1 LSPCVSIN
9 ISPRWG
15 SNRSSFFYKKYN
27 NLRRNT
33 KALARGS
40 PKTFLIQHSKKA
52 SPKRH
57 IFHSLLQ
64 LNIYSMKKS
73 FYSGLMTLGLS
84 CLLWLTFSANAE
96 AQTISVGG
104 AGYCGNSQTNAI
116 RQNQELILSITPPT
130 VATTCTPTTIN
141 YTWKHNGIIL
151 TTSTTPNYT
160 ISNFSSTN
168 IGVYT
173 VDIVVA
179 GTGTACPAAVT
190 SPPRAIMMAPNPDLE
205 VATPINGLCE
215 PPTSAL
221 VTLDALSFF
230 SAVPCPTCD
239 SYEWVFDDLSGSTY
253 PLTPYTSSN
262 LSVDYTTLNV
272 GLGSVLDFPQAS
284 IPLYL
289 RATDIYGCE
298 WQADPVNVPIV
309 RPSMTAYTAPPGVQI
324 PLAGPVDLLGTTNVA
339 WISPYSNSTPH
350 TFSLVSGSGLLSGDE
365 FYPFVAGSNTIR
377 VATTEHGC
385 TYSAENTLDVT
396 PTANISF
403 NNATAATTLS
413 TSLATTING
422 NVEACAGDEIVF
434 NYIGNGVPT
443 FVRMAGQDGTYI
455 VTRLDDCIGALN
467 TCVLRN
473 TALADTLTNDSIGT
487 IPTFLNPSIGYNN
500 TSSSPNIIRIAVP
513 RNAATG
519 PVCFYDSDPTTT
531 VVPVALGCISAPGN
545 LTVNNPQTGFALV
558 KQPMCYSDEA
568 LLIGI
573 PAGGAFSATQA
584 QINLDTTGGLP
595 IRFSGVFSALDTN
608 LTKIDSLGRTFLV
621 GSAITTAAGIND
633 GGQMVAIKYEY
644 QPTYTNGES
653 CPNKISVFDTVPVFD
668 NRGISFGFPLIEY
681 AANATPINLNSRV
694 NSISPALNGG
704 DFNILTSRF
713 ADTLNSFVFSGT
725 FVQQNSTSPSQYD
738 FLVAQAGINR
748 HPVTLTIN
756 NNGCSIQGNGFI
768 NLLPKPEFVNLP
780 GAMCRS
786 LGTKDFMRDPS
797 LYRTTR
803 RDTIV
808 TCTPINYQVSTSI
821 SITPPRALRPLMP
834 TLDISMTNNDALL
847 DLGVGSER
855 DSSGTTAE
863 GGDGADSPT
872 RAQRGAR
879 PNSANLGNIQGVN
892 LHLFTPE
899 YLSFAGQQTKILPA
913 STPFSFCR
921 PTQIIETTANEFA
934 YLQARDTISD
944 TLAHIPR
951 TGPGVIAPGALNFT
965 NPDNSASEFFTLN
978 LASAA
983 FGAPHRLITVDATF
997 QTTQNIYP
1005 VDSSSGKGTSTAPY
1019 VIHRLDTAGLV
1030 VNVTYRSIVQ
1040 DVELI
1045 NQSFIRIDTLGDV
1058 FCYNAPE
1065 VRVGSTPAF
1074 EPGFS
1079 GFSVRQ
1085 IVPIDPT
1092 NTVITL
1098 TENILD
1104 IAALSDTSTVNK
1116 IYEITY
1122 KYTKFFGCD
1131 SIAKDTFTIIASQP
1145 AFFTGSSIGNSPFIC
1160 INSGE
1165 ELLNGSPL
1173 PNSGL
1178 GGSFSGNGIGV
1189 DNQGN
1194 VIVNAQGD
1202 TIRNVFSPARAGLGT
1217 HRITYTYTDLNGC
1230 QSIGSRFITV
1240 RSAPNVSLTVSRPSA
1255 VYCASETG
1263 AVLIGAPDTNITV
1276 GTGRYFGPTIVG
1288 DNIFHPNL
1296 AFLIDS
1302 SAASGGIPV
1311 YYSYRDTF
1319 GCADTAVLEISIQ
1332 PLPVL
1337 SFVGLGSR
1345 YCQNSAVITNITA
1358 TDLTGIAYSSA
1369 RFRGDG
1375 ILGSATFNNPQ
1386 ARLANYSPSQAGIG
1400 LDTVW
1405 YIHSNIYGCT
1415 DSIFREIQIDSAPRP
1430 VINNLASFYCINTPV
1445 FTLSASPSGVSSQFL
1460 GAGVANN
1467 SGNFSFSPNTAA
1479 NSAGV
1484 NQNIIVTYSFTDANG
1499 CVGISRDT
1507 TIIRALPTATM
1518 NIPNSFCENSPA
1530 YTIPIT
1536 LGGSVASHTFSG
1548 QSLSNTTLGIISP
1561 PLGVSNAGYGL
1572 TSVNILV
1579 TDTVGCVNTISNSFA
1594 LNPKPN
1600 VVITGIDS
1608 MHSAC
1613 TNAPIFTVSGFPS
1626 GTTGFLSTTIPTASN
1641 AFNLVSSSS
1650 ATILPN
1656 ASLTGNT
1663 YDIVYRYTDVNNCSD
1678 TTQKTITFL
1687 APPNP
1692 SISQLN
1698 TQYCENS
1705 IAYNIVG
1712 TPAGANNFFSGAGI
1726 SLDTANSQ
1734 WLFNPF
1740 RSGSGA
1746 HTITYSATN
1755 TYGALACTQTISQ
1768 VVNVRPLP
1776 VPTITSP
1783 ANNTAFCNTDQRI
1796 RISGTISNLP
1806 TFLDS
1811 AFVGSGIQDSQIF
1824 RTVNIP
1830 PFGNV
1835 LVADTIFFFNPQ
1847 TANIGNNRITFTATN
1862 TFGCV
1867 DSVRHDYFIYESPAT
1882 SFSIDSAFCESS
1894 PNVVLVGTPATG
1906 QFTLR
1911 GNILAGGLYR
1921 PNPLYPNTL
1930 LSAPQFDT
1938 IIYTVN
1944 TGNVCI
1950 TRDTNTTVVYPV
1962 PRPSY
1967 FSLNMRGDTTDLTC
1981 LNIDSLRLIPNLQ
1994 GGTFSG
2000 SGVLFGGTQFL
2011 PNIAGVGRHSVQ
2023 YLYADPITGCSNS
2036 YFDTFYV
2043 YSTPVIDFEAIGGC
2057 GNQAIIMNPDNNL
2070 LGLNGF
2076 FAGTLYDSITQISW
2090 NFGDGNTRQ
2099 ELPLP
2104 NNQVDSVHH
2113 LYANYG
2119 IYNVSLFVENRGYC
2133 GTSDTL
2139 RVVVSPQATPTALA
2153 PYFEDFEASNG
2164 GWLEESEIGN
2174 QSSDLWAWDIAAGNN
2189 INTNNDPHNFV
2200 WVTNPSGAYGQNAS
2214 GWVYSPCFDLS
2225 QLDRPMVSLDYFSNT
2240 DEGND
2245 GVVVEYYNETTN
2257 TWLPLG
2263 SVGRGLGWYDNS
2275 VIAGRPG
2282 LQDLAPIGWSGEMN
2296 RWNNGRFPLD
2306 PFRSY
2311 QNFRFRIA
2319 FGAVGVHNRG
2329 LEGFAFDE
2337 VFIGNRQRNVLLEH
2351 FANANYNNMDN
2362 INQHV
2367 YNLCFGTNLVRDVI
2381 LVQYQTQFP
2390 AADEHN
2396 SLNPIPAA
2404 SRALRY
2410 GLGQPARA
2418 IIDGLGYASNSPQSM
2433 LLSANNFEANM
2444 LATPIFDIRIDSFQ
2458 VLGNQASM
2466 KTIITANKDLDMEE
2480 YIAHTL
2486 ILEDSV
2492 DYLQSSNTQIQS
2504 VVRDMLPNASG
2515 VRLNRAWATAEQ
2527 EILRPIWT
2535 FDPNTYNPSRLQA
2548 VVFVQNQIT
2557 SQVYQAASTRDI
2569 SIFLNGLGTAVAPPM
2584 QAQTNETQSARLYP
2598 NPTQDAFRVDFDQ
2611 PLSQT
2616 YDWTLVD
2623 VHGRTLQNGKAQAG
2637 SQGIDINTY
2646 DLAAGAYF
2654 FVIRSSQVIT
2664 QRQVIIY
2671 RP

>member
-1 LSPCVSIN
+1 
-9 ISPRWG
+9 
-15 SNRSSFFYKKYN
+15 
-27 NLRRNT
+27 
-33 KALARGS
+33 
-40 PKTFLIQHSKKA
+40 
-52 SPKRH
+52 
-57 IFHSLLQ
+57 
-64 LNIYSMKKS
+64 
-73 FYSGLMTLGLS
+73 
-84 CLLWLTFSANAE
+84 
-96 AQTISVGG
+96 
-104 AGYCGNSQTNAI
+104 
-116 RQNQELILSITPPT
+116 
-130 VATTCTPTTIN
+130 
-141 YTWKHNGIIL
+141 
-151 TTSTTPNYT
+151 
-160 ISNFSSTN
+160 
-168 IGVYT
+168 
-173 VDIVVA
+173 
-179 GTGTACPAAVT
+179 
-190 SPPRAIMMAPNPDLE
+190 
-205 VATPINGLCE
+205 
-215 PPTSAL
+215 
-221 VTLDALSFF
+221 
-230 SAVPCPTCD
+230 
-239 SYEWVFDDLSGSTY
+239 
-253 PLTPYTSSN
+253 
-262 LSVDYTTLNV
+262 VDYTALNAPLT
-272 GLGSVLDFPQAS
+272 GLNGVLNSPQSS
-284 IPLYL
+284 IELYL
-289 RATDIYGCE
+289 KATDIYGCE

-309 RPSMTAYTAPPGVQI
+309 RPSMTGYTAPAGVQI
-324 PLAGPVDLLGTTNVA
+324 PLANPINLLGTTNVA
-339 WISPYSNSTPH
+339 WISPYSNSTTH
-350 TFSLVSGSGLLSGDE
+350 TFSLVSGTSLLSGDL

-385 TYSAENTLDVT
+385 TYSAQSTLDVT
-396 PTANISF
+396 PAANISF
-403 NNATAATTLS
+403 NNATVQITATLS
-413 TSLATTING
+413 GSLGTING
-422 NVEACAGDEIVF
+422 NVEACAGDEIEF
-434 NYIGNGVPT
+434 SYTGTGVPT
-443 FVRMAGQDGTYI
+443 FVRMAGQGGTYI
-455 VTRLDDCIGALN
+455 VTRLDDCTVSLASC
-467 TCVLRN
+467 TLRP
-473 TALADTLTNDSIGT
+473 AMLADILTNDSIGT
-487 IPTFLNPSIGYNN
+487 TPTFLNTSIGYNHTIN
-500 TSSSPNIIRIAVP
+500 SPNIIRIAVP

-519 PVCFYDSDPTTT
+519 PVCFYDSDPTNTALL
-531 VVPVALGCISAPGN
+531 PAALGCISAPGN

-573 PAGGAFSATQA
+573 PAGGVFSATQA

-595 IRFSGVFSALDTN
+595 IRPSGAFSAVDAN

-621 GSAITTAAGIND
+621 GSAITTTAGVND
-633 GGQMVAIKYEY
+633 GGQIVAVKYEF
-644 QPTYTNGES
+644 QPTYTNGAN
-653 CPNKISVFDTVPVFD
+653 CPNKISVFDTVPIFD

-694 NSISPALNGG
+694 NSIVPAINGG
-704 DFNILTSRF
+704 DYNILESRF
-713 ADTLNSFVFSGT
+713 ADTLNSYVFAGT
-725 FVQQNSTSPSQYD
+725 FVQQNSTSPSQYN

-748 HPVTLTIN
+748 HPITLTIN
-756 NNGCSIQGNGFI
+756 NNGCAIEGNGVI

-786 LGTKDFMRDPS
+786 LGSKNFMRDPS
-797 LYRTTR
+797 LYRSTR

-808 TCTPINYQVSTSI
+808 TCTPINYQTTTSI
-821 SITPPRALRPLMP
+821 SIISPPRALRPLMP
-834 TLDISMTNNDALL
+834 TLDISMINNDALL
-847 DLGVGSER
+847 DLSVGSER

-879 PNSANLGNIQGVN
+879 PNSTNLGNIQGVN
-892 LHLFTPE
+892 LELFTPE

-921 PTQIIETTANEFA
+921 PTQVIETVAYELA
-934 YLQARDTISD
+934 YLAAYDTASN
-944 TLAHIPR
+944 LLSRNPR
-951 TGPGVIAPGALNFT
+951 IAGFVAVNTGALSYT

-978 LASAA
+978 LTNTA
-983 FGAPHRLITVDATF
+983 FNLPHRLITVDATF
-997 QTTQNIYP
+997 QTTQYIFR
-1005 VDSSSGKGTSTAPY
+1005 VDSSSGKGTAAAPY
-1019 VIHRLDTAGLV
+1019 VIHRLDTTRRGDTIF
-1030 VNVTYRSIVQ
+1030 TYRSIVQ

-1045 NQSFIRIDTLGDV
+1045 NQAFIRIDTLANV

-1079 GFSVRQ
+1079 GFTVRQ
-1085 IVPIDPT
+1085 IVPIDT
-1092 NTVITL
+1092 SNTVITL

-1104 IAALSDTSTVNK
+1104 IEALSDTSSVNK

-1145 AFFTGSSIGNSPFIC
+1145 AFFTGSTIGNSPFIC
-1160 INSGE
+1160 VNGSE

-1173 PNSGL
+1173 PNLGL
-1178 GGSFSGNGIGV
+1178 GGSFSGNGVGV

-1194 VIVNAQGD
+1194 VIVNTQGD
-1202 TIRNVFSPARAGLGT
+1202 TIRNVFSPAQAGLGT

-1230 QSIGSRFITV
+1230 QSIGSRDITV
-1240 RSAPNVSLTVSRPSA
+1240 KPKPFVSLTVSSPSA
-1255 VYCASETG
+1255 VYCASETN
-1263 AVLIGAPDTNITV
+1263 AVLIGVPDTNITT

-1302 SAASGGIPV
+1302 SSASGGIPV

-1337 SFVGLGSR
+1337 SFVNLGSR

-1358 TDLTGIAYSSA
+1358 VDLTGIAYSSA
-1369 RFRGDG
+1369 KFRGDG
-1375 ILGSATFNNPQ
+1375 ILGAATFNSPQ

-1400 LDTVW
+1400 IDTVW
-1405 YIHSNIYGCT
+1405 YIHSNIYGCR
-1415 DSIFREIQIDSAPRP
+1415 DSIFRAIQIDSAPRP
-1430 VINNLASFYCINTPV
+1430 VINNLANFYCINAPV
-1445 FTLSASPSGVSSQFL
+1445 FPLSASPSGVTSQFL
-1460 GAGVANN
+1460 GAGVSNN

-1484 NQNIIVTYSFTDANG
+1484 NQNIVVTYSFTDANG
-1499 CVGISRDT
+1499 CVGITRDT
-1507 TIIRALPTATM
+1507 TIIRALPTASMT
-1518 NIPNSFCENSPA
+1518 IPSSFCENNPA

-1536 LGGSVASHTFSG
+1536 LGGSVASHIFSG
-1548 QSLSNTTLGIISP
+1548 QSLSNTSLGIISP
-1561 PLGVSNAGYGL
+1561 PLGVQNAGYGL
-1572 TSVNILV
+1572 TTVSILV

-1600 VVITGIDS
+1600 VVITGIDNA
-1608 MHSAC
+1608 HAVC
-1613 TNAPIFTVSGFPS
+1613 TNSPIFTVAGFPS
-1626 GTTGFLSTTIPTASN
+1626 GTTGFLTTTIPAVSN
-1641 AFNLVSSSS
+1641 VFNLVSSSS

-1656 ASLTGNT
+1656 ASLAGNT
-1663 YDIVYRYTDVNNCSD
+1663 YDITYRYTDVNNCSD
-1678 TTQKTITFL
+1678 TTQKTIAFL

-1698 TQYCENS
+1698 AQYCENAV
-1705 IAYNIVG
+1705 AYNIVG

-1734 WLFNPF
+1734 WIFNPF

-1776 VPTITSP
+1776 VPTILTP
-1783 ANNTAFCNTDQRI
+1783 ANNTAFCNTDQRV
-1796 RISGTISNLP
+1796 RISGTISNVP

-1811 AFVGSGIQDSQIF
+1811 VFVGSGVQDSQIF

-1847 TANIGNNRITFTATN
+1847 TANIGNNRVTFVATN

-1867 DSVRHDYFIYESPAT
+1867 DSVRHDYFVYESPAT

-1967 FSLNMRGDTTDLTC
+1967 ISINMQGDTTDLTC
-1981 LNIDSLRLIPNLQ
+1981 LNIDSLNLIPNPQ

-2011 PNIAGVGRHSVQ
+2011 PNIAGVGRHNVQ
-2023 YLYADPITGCSNS
+2023 YFYADPITGCSNS

-2043 YSTPVIDFEAIGGC
+2043 YSTPVVDFEALGGC

-2076 FAGTLYDSITQISW
+2076 FAGTLYDSITQIQW

-2104 NNQVDSVHH
+2104 NNAVDSVHH
-2113 LYANYG
+2113 LYATHG
-2119 IYNVSLFVENRGYC
+2119 IYSVALSVENRGHC
-2133 GTSDTL
+2133 RSSDTL
-2139 RVVVSPQATPTALA
+2139 RVVVSPQHTPTALA
-2153 PYFEDFEASNG
+2153 PYFEDFETSDG

-2174 QSSDLWAWDIAAGNN
+2174 QSSNLWAWDIATGSR
-2189 INTNNDPHNFV
+2189 INTNNDPHNLV
-2200 WVTNPSGAYGQNAS
+2200 WATNPSGAYGQNAS

-2282 LQDLAPIGWSGEMN
+2282 LQDLAPIGWSGEIN
-2296 RWNNGRFPLD
+2296 RWLNGRFPLD
-2306 PFRSY
+2306 PFRNY

-2337 VFIGNRQRNVLLEH
+2337 VLITNRERNVLLEH
-2351 FANANYNNMDN
+2351 FANANHNNMDN

-2390 AADEHN
+2390 SADEHN
-2396 SLNPIPAA
+2396 SLNPIPAS
-2404 SRALRY
+2404 SRSLRY
-2410 GLGQPARA
+2410 GLSQPARA
-2418 IIDGLGYASNSPQSM
+2418 IIDGLGFAANSAQSM
-2433 LLSANNFEANM
+2433 QLNANSFEANM
-2444 LATPIFDIRIDSFQ
+2444 LATPLFNIRIDSFQ
-2458 VLGNQASM
+2458 VVGNQANIKS
-2466 KTIITANKDLDMEE
+2466 TVTANTDLPIDE
-2480 YIAHTL
+2480 YIVHTL

-2492 DYLQSSNTQIQS
+2492 DYTQSSNAQIQS
-2504 VVRDMLPNASG
+2504 VVRDILPDASG
-2515 VRLNRAWATAEQ
+2515 VRFHRAWATADQ
-2527 EILRPIWT
+2527 EILRPTWT
-2535 FDPNTYNPSRLQA
+2535 FDPNIYNPSRLQA
-2548 VVFVQNQIT
+2548 VVFVQNQLT
-2557 SQVYQAASTRDI
+2557 SEVYQAASTRDI
-2569 SIFLNGLGTAVAPPM
+2569 SIFLNGLGTAITPQM
-2584 QAQTNETQSARLYP
+2584 QAQANETQSARLYP
-2598 NPTQDAFRVDFDQ
+2598 NPTQDAFSVDFEQ
-2611 PLSQT
+2611 PLSQN

-2623 VHGRTLQNGKAQAG
+2623 VHGRSLQAGKAEAG
-2637 SQGIDINTY
+2637 SQRIDINTY

-2654 FVIRSSQVIT
+2654 FVIRSNQVIT